1 MFSHLRFDVDI
12 SPMPELAHLYDVEH
26 ARTKYTPMT
35 AHEKLLEELRGINLA
50 PKQSYSSDEEA

>member
-1 MFSHLRFDVDI
+1 
-12 SPMPELAHLYDVEH
+12 MPELAHLYDVEH